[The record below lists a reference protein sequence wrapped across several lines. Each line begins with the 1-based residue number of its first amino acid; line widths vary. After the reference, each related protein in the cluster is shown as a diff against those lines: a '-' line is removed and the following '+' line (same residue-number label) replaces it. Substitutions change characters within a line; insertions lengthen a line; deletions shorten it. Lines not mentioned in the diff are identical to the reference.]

1 VKLDERAD
9 RAAGGP
15 SLRLVPARDGSH
27 DRNPLGSPRLLA
39 ELGKVAAVAIPTF
52 GVVAATTH
60 LDPVRTAFSGTV
72 LGLVWYG
79 AVNYSLGASRT
90 TLAVLGPRIAVA
102 RGAGLGL
109 LVATVL
115 GAWFP
120 GFGVPLDATF
130 AIAALVFV
138 LGAAWETVVARH
150 LTPPKRLLLIGPRAG
165 SSTLVNELQDPSEKR
180 FELVGVA
187 ETIDDLQ
194 RIVRATQPDLVALVP
209 GSDRPRVFAELL
221 ECADSGFRVL
231 ELAQFYEYAFGRV
244 PVQDLTRAWFMSV
257 LHFYQSPYSRFVKRA
272 TDLLGVVLI
281 VLLVLPLFPLLSL
294 LVLSTRGPVVLRQT
308 RIGEHGRPFTIYK
321 FRTMYADAERPGQA
335 VWASV
340 DDPRVTRTGRLM
352 RRFRLDELPQ
362 VWNVVRGDMSIVG
375 PRPERPEFIEELHE
389 TVPFWSRRH
398 LVKPGITGWAQIKRG
413 YTADAQGTVEKLSY
427 DLWYIRHRSL
437 TVDAAICA
445 RTLWAALRGDSRL
458 AADGEAQPLRRVA
471 VTID

>member
-1 VKLDERAD
+1 
-9 RAAGGP
+9 
-15 SLRLVPARDGSH
+15 
-27 DRNPLGSPRLLA
+27 
-39 ELGKVAAVAIPTF
+39 
-52 GVVAATTH
+52 
-60 LDPVRTAFSGTV
+60 
-72 LGLVWYG
+72 
-79 AVNYSLGASRT
+79 
-90 TLAVLGPRIAVA
+90 
-102 RGAGLGL
+102 
-109 LVATVL
+109 
-115 GAWFP
+115 
-120 GFGVPLDATF
+120 
-130 AIAALVFV
+130 
-138 LGAAWETVVARH
+138 
-150 LTPPKRLLLIGPRAG
+150 
-165 SSTLVNELQDPSEKR
+165 
-180 FELVGVA
+180 
-187 ETIDDLQ
+187 
-194 RIVRATQPDLVALVP
+194 
-209 GSDRPRVFAELL
+209 
-221 ECADSGFRVL
+221 
-231 ELAQFYEYAFGRV
+231 
-244 PVQDLTRAWFMSV
+244 MSV

-272 TDLLGVVLI
+272 TDLAGVVLI

-362 VWNVVRGDMSIVG
+362 VVNVVRGDMSIVG
-375 PRPERPEFIEELHE
+375 PRPERPEFIEELRE

-458 AADGEAQPLRRVA
+458 AADGEPQPLRQVA